1 MRVTQVQQELFQP
14 APALKDIKVGEC
26 FQLADYES
34 IYMRVAPV
42 KALVHSTMVHEV
54 LTRGDC
60 FVIALSTG
68 MLTVMKY
75 NTLVHPVKA
84 NLQYSI

>member
-1 MRVTQVQQELFQP
+1 MKVTQVQQELFPSTPTLKDVRVGEWFQP
-14 APALKDIKVGEC
+14 AG
-26 FQLADYES
+26 YES
-34 IYMRVAPV
+34 VYMRVAPV
-42 KALVHSTMVHEV
+42 KTLVHSTMVHEV